1 MAHTH
6 HQAET
11 AQSPTPPELPESDA
25 TGWRQAV
32 TSLRYREYRLV
43 WLTSLFSSA
52 ARWIQMVSLGWLAF
66 DLTGSALLLGSVMFV
81 YQAPN
86 IVLSPLVGVLVD
98 RVDRRRLLIMSQLVM
113 AGVAALLAL
122 DVWAGTVQA
131 WHLFVFA
138 LVSGV
143 ESTIIHV
150 VRQALIPSAVPRQAL
165 MNAIALNSAALTGT
179 RIGAPFLGGLLIVA
193 VGAFGN
199 FLIQA
204 VLLLAVALA
213 AFALR
218 AVPPATEGEA
228 RRSVLGD
235 IGVAFRYVWSAG
247 TLRVLFAIEFLLMF
261 IAMPFSSF
269 LPVWA
274 AQVLHLEAD
283 GLGLLYAGIGVG
295 ALAGTLGIASV
306 GNVTTKGRLLLVTS
320 AGIGAALLGVGI
332 SPMLGVTLVLLAVL
346 GATQSVFSTV
356 IMTLVQ
362 GQIPSGLQ
370 GRVMSLYNVGHSMIA
385 LGALSTGALASLFGI
400 QPVVIGMG
408 VGLLALTAVYGV
420 MPSIRRL

>member
-1 MAHTH
+1 MA
-6 HQAET
+6 QLQQKE
-11 AQSPTPPELPESDA
+11 QPTTDGHPSTLEP
-25 TGWRQAV
+25 TGWRQAIA
-32 TSLRYREYRLV
+32 SLRFREYRLL

-86 IVLSPLVGVLVD
+86 VVLSPLVGVLVD
-98 RVDRRRLLIMSQLVM
+98 RVDRRRLFIGSQLLM
-113 AGVAALLAL
+113 AGVACLLAL
-122 DVWAGTVQA
+122 GVWAGAVQP
-131 WHLFVFA
+131 WHLFLFA

-150 VRQALIPSAVPRQAL
+150 LRQTLIPASVPRSAL

-179 RIGAPFLGGLLIVA
+179 RIGAPFAGGLLIVA

-204 VLLLAVALA
+204 VLLTAVAAA
-213 AFALR
+213 AFAMR
-218 AVPPATEGEA
+218 VGSPVAAEGGH
-228 RRSVLGD
+228 RSVLGD
-235 IGVAFRYVWSAG
+235 IGVALRYVWSAG
-247 TLRVLFAIEFLLMF
+247 TLRVLFAVEFLLML

-274 AQVLHLEAD
+274 VQVLTLEAD
-283 GLGLLYAGIGVG
+283 GLGLLYAAVGTG
-295 ALAGTLGIASV
+295 ALVGTFLVASA
-306 GNVTTKGRLLLVTS
+306 GNVQRKGRVLLATS
-320 AGIGAALLGVGI
+320 AGIGLALLGVGI
-332 SPMLGVTLVLLAVL
+332 SPILGVTLVLLAAL

-385 LGALSTGALASLFGI
+385 VGALGTGALASLFGI
-400 QPVVIGMG
+400 QPVVIGL
-408 VGLLALTAVYGV
+408 GLMLLGLTAVYG
-420 MPSIRRL
+420 MLPSIRRL